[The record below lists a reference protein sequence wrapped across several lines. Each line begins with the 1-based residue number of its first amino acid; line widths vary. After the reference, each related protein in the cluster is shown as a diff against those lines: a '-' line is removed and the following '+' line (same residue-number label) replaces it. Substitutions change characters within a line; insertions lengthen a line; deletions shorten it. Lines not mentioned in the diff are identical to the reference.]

1 MKYYDD
7 SILLINKDSELMSN
21 FSIILGDYGYN
32 LRVALDVES
41 AIETIKQTKI
51 DLIIIDFSFEKINP
65 YKLFDEIVRIK
76 PEIPRIVVA
85 TQQILDDPSFS
96 KIYPYIY
103 DIVLKPVGDINDF
116 RMRVRRGIE
125 NTKLLK
131 DNREY
136 QKIMIEK
143 TFRIGMLDI
152 LSSIMHQ
159 VNIDIDM
166 LLASLYLWKEE
177 CFSNFKDKK
186 DLKKFNDNFNNF
198 KEKLL
203 SIEEKIQLNEV
214 LLSEHN
220 SEKGVILGVML
231 KDIIE
236 TMKET
241 MDSYNIKTSLSF
253 ETLKPTRLDSV
264 KVVQCFFYLL
274 ENSIS
279 YLKHSGIN
287 REIKITL
294 RNISGNS
301 EFIEAVIVDNS
312 DSKDI
317 DERLKV
323 FDMDYHDDT
332 SEKRFG
338 MYDIKK
344 YIDSIGGNIIVRILT
359 DGKSKGFKTTI
370 CFPVI

>member
-1 MKYYDD
+1 
-7 SILLINKDSELMSN
+7 MSN

-32 LRVALDVES
+32 LRVALDVET
-41 AIETIKQTKI
+41 AIDMINRKKI
-51 DLIIIDFSFEKINP
+51 DLIIIDFSFEKLNP

-76 PEIPRIVVA
+76 PEIPRIVVV
-85 TQQILDDPSFS
+85 TKEILDDPSFN

-103 DIVLKPVGDINDF
+103 DIVLKPVSDINDF
-116 RMRVRRGIE
+116 RMRVRRGVE
-125 NTKLLK
+125 NTKLLGE
-131 DNREY
+131 NREY

-159 VNIDIDM
+159 VNIDVDG

-177 CFSNFKDKK
+177 CINNFKEKK

-203 SIEEKIQLNEV
+203 MIEEKIQLNEV

-220 SEKGVILGVML
+220 SEKGVMLDVML
-231 KDIIE
+231 KDIME
-236 TMKET
+236 TLKET
-241 MDSYNIKTSLSF
+241 LASYNIKMSVSF
-253 ETLKPTRLDSV
+253 ETIKPTRLDSV

-279 YLKHSGIN
+279 YLKHSGIE
-287 REIKITL
+287 REMKINC
-294 RNISGNS
+294 RNLTGENQD
-301 EFIEAVIVDNS
+301 EYVEAVIVDNS
-312 DSKDI
+312 DSKDM

-323 FDMDYHDDT
+323 FAQDYHDDT
-332 SEKRFG
+332 SEKSFG

-344 YIDSIGGNIIVRILT
+344 YIDSIGGSVNVRQLT
-359 DGKSKGFKTTI
+359 NGKTRGFKTTI